1 MSYLS
6 SSRRQVSL
14 FKFVRMAGDL
24 LMPSLYTPYVDMLVS
39 LAGHPRTALHCF
51 NLLRLNNNGGGGGG
65 MNSVAF
71 ASNGGGQHQ
80 SSSQPQQQSREE
92 IQPSCS

>member
-1 MSYLS
+1 MVLA
-6 SSRRQVSL
+6 RQVSL

-51 NLLRLNNNGGGGGG
+51 NLLRLNNNGGGA
-65 MNSVAF
+65 VPF
-71 ASNGGGQHQ
+71 AS
-80 SSSQPQQQSREE
+80 SDRTSSQPQQQSRDA
-92 IQPSCS
+92 IQ

>member
-51 NLLRLNNNGGGGGG
+51 NLLRLNNNGGGGG